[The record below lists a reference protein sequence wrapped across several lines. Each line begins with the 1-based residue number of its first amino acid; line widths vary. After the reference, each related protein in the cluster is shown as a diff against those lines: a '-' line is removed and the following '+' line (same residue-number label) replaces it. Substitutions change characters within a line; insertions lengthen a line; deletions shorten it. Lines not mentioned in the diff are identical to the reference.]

1 MIKEILSIFKS
12 NTLMDR
18 AFQRSYTMLD
28 LTYRMF
34 LQAKHVLRET
44 EQTDL
49 EFDINNEDSEVN
61 KYQREVR
68 KDVFK
73 HLVLTEGEQLTSGL
87 ILVSIVIDIERI
99 GDYTKNIVDL
109 AQSHQLRLNGGTFEN
124 ELVRI
129 ENAVLENFQR
139 TLEVFKNSDEEAAIG
154 LLKEFKW
161 ISKVS
166 DDCLTSLVKETDQNI
181 SSGSAVA
188 LALYFR
194 SLKRINSH
202 LRNVTTSVVNPFH
215 RIGYKPKKKKENS

>member
-1 MIKEILSIFKS
+1 MIKEILSVFKS

-18 AFQRSYTMLD
+18 AFQRSYDMLD
-28 LTYRMF
+28 LTHKMF
-34 LQAKHVLRET
+34 LQAKQVLRET
-44 EQTDL
+44 EHTHLDV
-49 EFDINNEDSEVN
+49 DVHNEDSEVN

-68 KDVFK
+68 KDVFN
-73 HLVLTEGEQLTSGL
+73 HLVLTEGEQLSSGL

-109 AQSHQLRLNGGTFEN
+109 AQNHPRRLHGGNFEDD
-124 ELVRI
+124 LVRI
-129 ENAVLENFQR
+129 EQAVLENFRR
-139 TLEVFKNSDEEAAIG
+139 TIDVFKNSDEEAAIQ

-161 ISKVS
+161 ISKLS
-166 DDCLTSLVKETDQNI
+166 DDCLYSLVKESDPSI
-181 SSGSAVA
+181 ASGSAVA
-188 LALYFR
+188 LSLYFR

>member
-18 AFQRSYTMLD
+18 AFQRSYDMLD
-28 LTYRMF
+28 LTHKMF
-34 LQAKHVLRET
+34 LQAKRVLRET
-44 EQTDL
+44 EHTNLD
-49 EFDINNEDSEVN
+49 FDIHNEDNEVN

-68 KDVFK
+68 KDVFN
-73 HLVLTEGEQLTSGL
+73 HLVLTEGEQLSSGL
-87 ILVSIVIDIERI
+87 ILVSIVIDLERI

-109 AQSHQLRLNGGTFEN
+109 ARNHPPKLQGKTFEDD
-124 ELVRI
+124 LVRI
-129 ENAVLENFQR
+129 ENAVLENFRR
-139 TLEVFKNSDEEAAIG
+139 TIEVFKNSDEEAAIE

-161 ISKVS
+161 ISKLS
-166 DDCLTSLVKETDQNI
+166 DDRLYSLVKQTDPEI
-181 SSGSAVA
+181 PSGSAVA

>member
-49 EFDINNEDSEVN
+49 DFDINNEDSEVN

-161 ISKVS
+161 IGKLS
-166 DDCLTSLVKETDQNI
+166 DDCLTSLVKETDPNI

-202 LRNVTTSVVNPFH
+202 LGINPKRKK
-215 RIGYKPKKKKENS
+215 RIHNLFKVQIYFRP